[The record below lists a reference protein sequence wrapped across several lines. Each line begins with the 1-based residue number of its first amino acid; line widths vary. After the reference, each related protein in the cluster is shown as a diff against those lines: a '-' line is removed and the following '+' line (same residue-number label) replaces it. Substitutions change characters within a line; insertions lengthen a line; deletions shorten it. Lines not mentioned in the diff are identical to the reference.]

1 MSAWGVVRMARVRS
15 AVACALVA
23 MLLLLA
29 VPAGTQ
35 PASLVVL
42 HFNDVYQLG
51 PVDGGKAGGMD
62 RLAGLIRAH
71 QARERCTLVLFAGDL
86 ISPSVESSIFKGAQ
100 LIEGL
105 NLLGVDAATPGNHE
119 FDYGPAE
126 LQKRIAESTFPWVV
140 ANAFTTGVRPF
151 PGTRMYVIRDVCGT
165 PVGIFGL
172 LTPETETASSPG
184 HTWFGDPVAVARVLV
199 PIMQRAGA
207 RRIIGLTH
215 LRVEEDE
222 ALLRAVPS
230 VDLIIGGHEHDP
242 LTRTVG
248 GRLVAKAGSDA
259 RWLGVTRL
267 PLAGAPAAT
276 HTLLTVDEK
285 IAADPAMAALVKRY
299 AEQFSRDMDVVIG
312 ETQTALDA
320 RNSAVRQQ
328 EAALGNYIADVMR
341 QVASADV
348 AITNGGGIRTNA
360 LFPAGPVRRRDVFA
374 WLPFG
379 NIVVK
384 VALNGAALRQAL
396 ENGVSQWQQVGGRFP
411 QVSNIAFTFNPD
423 RPVGSRVLDVRV
435 GGQPIDESAQYTVA
449 TNDFMQRGGDG
460 YSMLASAQVLISAA
474 GGPLMATAVIEAVQR
489 ARTITPRVEG
499 RITIS
504 R

>member
-1 MSAWGVVRMARVRS
+1 MVRVRS
-15 AVACALVA
+15 AIACALAAV
-23 MLLLLA
+23 LVLLA
-29 VPAGTQ
+29 IPASTQ

-42 HFNDVYQLG
+42 HFNDVYQLAA
-51 PVDGGKAGGMD
+51 VDGGKVGGMD
-62 RLAGLIRAH
+62 RLAGLIRQH
-71 QARERCTLVLFAGDL
+71 QARDRCTLVLLAGDL

-105 NLLGVDAATPGNHE
+105 NLLGVDAATLGNHE

-151 PGTRMYVIRDVCGT
+151 TGARMYVIRDVCGT

-184 HTWFGDPVAVARVLV
+184 STWFGDPIAVARVLV

-215 LRVEEDE
+215 MRVEEDE

-230 VDLIIGGHEHDP
+230 VDLVIGGHEHDP

-267 PLAGAPAAT
+267 PLTGPPMAA
-276 HTLLTVDEK
+276 HALLTVDEK
-285 IAADPAMAALVKRY
+285 TPTDPAMAALVKRY
-299 AEQFSRDMDVVIG
+299 ADRFARDMDVVIG
-312 ETQTALDA
+312 ETQSSLDA
-320 RNSAVRQQ
+320 RNAAVRQQ

-341 QVASADV
+341 QVVAADV
-348 AITNGGGIRTNA
+348 AITNGGGIRSNA
-360 LFPAGPVRRRDVFA
+360 LFPAGTIRRRDVFA

-384 VALNGAALRQAL
+384 VALTGAALRQAL

-411 QVSNIAFTFNPD
+411 QVSNIAFTFNPE
-423 RPVGSRVLDVRV
+423 RPVGARVLDVKV
-435 GGQPIDESAQYTVA
+435 GGQPLDDAARYTVA

-460 YSMLASAQVLISAA
+460 YGMLASAEVLINAA

-489 ARTITPRVEG
+489 ARTINPRVEG
-499 RITIS
+499 RITIA